1 MDKKIITTLVISTML
16 FWAINFH
23 MAKIALKF
31 YSPMA
36 VAAIRFFFGVMILFP
51 IMWMQFRSFKI
62 PTKFSRTDWWNIF
75 LTGFFGFFLTIY
87 FFNKGLTTTSA
98 INSSL
103 IIATSTII
111 TAILAFMLMGKK
123 LVKLQWFAI
132 LISLLGVAIILVKGN
147 LIELLDLKIV
157 EGDFYILMMAIV
169 FSLSQVIIEKKLSHL
184 NSIITTSFASLVALI
199 LFILSSFPEL
209 ISTEIPLDFT
219 FWGSILFM
227 GILGTG
233 VAYAFFYKGVVVL
246 GATKSALYMNLIP
259 LFTVLTAFPFGEI
272 VTPIQ
277 LVGGTVIIFGLLV
290 FGWSRRKSGDLV

>member
-1 MDKKIITTLVISTML
+1 ML

-23 MAKIALKF
+23 MAKIALEY

-36 VAAIRFFFGVMILFP
+36 VAAIRFFFGVIVLFP
-51 IMWMQFRSFKI
+51 IMWVQYKSPKLPM
-62 PTKFSRTDWWNIF
+62 KFSKKDWWNIL

-103 IIATSTII
+103 IIATSTIF
-111 TAILAFMLMGKK
+111 TAILAFFAMGRK
-123 LVKLQWFAI
+123 LVKLQWLAI
-132 LISLLGVAIILVKGN
+132 IISFFGVAIILVKGD
-147 LIELLDLKIV
+147 LAQLLNLKIE

-169 FSLSQVIIEKKLSHL
+169 FSISQILIEKNLSHVD
-184 NSIITTSFASLVALI
+184 SIVTTSFASLAALI
-199 LFILSSFPEL
+199 LFILSSLPEL
-209 ISTEIPLDFT
+209 VSVPVPTDFA
-219 FWGSILFM
+219 FWGNILFM

-233 VAYAFFYKGVVVL
+233 AAYAFFYKGVVEL
-246 GATKSALYMNLIP
+246 GATKSALFMNLIP

-277 LVGGTVIIFGLLV
+277 LFGGGIIIFGLII
-290 FGWSRRKSGDLV
+290 FGWSKRRIQIKSGVSA